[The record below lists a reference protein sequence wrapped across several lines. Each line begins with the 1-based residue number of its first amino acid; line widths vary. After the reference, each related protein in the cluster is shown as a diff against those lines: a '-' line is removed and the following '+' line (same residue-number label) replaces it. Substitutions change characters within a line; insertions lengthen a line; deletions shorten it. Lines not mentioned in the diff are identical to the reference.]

1 MAVSG
6 SSAGPRTVAEIEA
19 IAHPSRQSRYPSNS
33 RLGMGGLQPSPPRD
47 VSAGGAPRED
57 CDASPAE
64 RVKIIEWVAAFAAVV
79 FIAALIVAVLP

>member
-1 MAVSG
+1 
-6 SSAGPRTVAEIEA
+6 
-19 IAHPSRQSRYPSNS
+19 
-33 RLGMGGLQPSPPRD
+33 MGGLQPSPPRD